1 MSETCLLFYQNL
13 DDSFDKWSNL
23 STVELELAALETAS
37 SELVDKRIDE
47 SISYFAL
54 SLTEPPLAALAIFG
68 LFSNLDAATLLGT
81 AQAGEDEAWIEKC
94 KELRDLIKTVRQLKA
109 NKAKL
114 VQVLKIP
121 FAKELMAILQQA
133 AKRNTK
139 VFLIGDLAI
148 ALGFLAIRSNSKAK
162 DFLIPATKPKFSSIE
177 KVISSTDFSKIVLP
191 ENASDAKSLAITLL
205 SHV

>member
-121 FAKELMAILQQA
+121 FAEELMAILQQA